1 MFERYTEKAR
11 RTIFFARYAASRS
24 GSRYIEA
31 EHLLLG
37 LLRED
42 KALANRFL
50 PSHAAVESIREQ
62 IEGHMPRGEKVPT
75 SVDLPPSHEC
85 KRVLAYGAE
94 EAERL
99 NHVRI
104 GTEHLL
110 LGLMREEKCFAARL
124 LDEQGLA
131 LNSVRAHVRQS
142 ATPLAQ
148 GGYASFARL
157 DQWLADREA
166 RGGVWTVRQE
176 RVANRTTHFDIYA
189 GDQPEENEEGQNM
202 APAEKLAQ
210 IQRRIDFIV
219 ERMERA
225 IANHEFEKAHFFS
238 NEERKERDNLRSL
251 REQFNLEESPPR
263 VPLLCIDIIS
273 DERFSEVQKRREDYI
288 AEGVTQVWLFD
299 PKVKRAYT
307 VTKTEGLREFKGE
320 ILQIANPP
328 LEMDLRTIFG

>member
-11 RTIFFARYAASRS
+11 RTIFVARYEASQF
-24 GSRYIEA
+24 GSPYIEA

-42 KALANRFL
+42 KSLANRFFR
-50 PSHAAVESIREQ
+50 SDAESIREQ
-62 IEGHMPRGEKVPT
+62 IERHTATGEQVPL
-75 SVDLPPSHEC
+75 SVDLPVSHEC

-94 EAERL
+94 EAERFK
-99 NHVRI
+99 HKHI

-110 LGLMREEKCFAARL
+110 VGLLREDKCFAARL
-124 LDEQGLA
+124 LHEQGLTID
-131 LNSVRAHVRQS
+131 SVREQLHPS
-142 ATPLAQ
+142 APPLAQ
-148 GGYASFARL
+148 GSAFFARL

-225 IANHEFEKAHFFS
+225 IANHEFEKARVFS
-238 NEERKERDNLRSL
+238 DEERNERENLRSL
-251 REQFNLEESPPR
+251 REQFNLEEPPPR
-263 VPLLCIDIIS
+263 LQFLCIDIIS
-273 DERFSEVQKRREDYI
+273 DERFSEVQKRCEDYI
-288 AEGVTQVWLFD
+288 AEGVTQVWLLD
-299 PKVKRAYT
+299 PKFKRAYT

-320 ILQIANPP
+320 ILQIASPP
-328 LEMDLRTIFG
+328 LEMDLRRIFD